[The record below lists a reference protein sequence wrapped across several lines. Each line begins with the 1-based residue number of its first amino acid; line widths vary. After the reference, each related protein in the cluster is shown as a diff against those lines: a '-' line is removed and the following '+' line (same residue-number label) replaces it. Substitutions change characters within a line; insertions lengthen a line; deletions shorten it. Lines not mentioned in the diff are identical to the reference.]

1 MKITKDMAITETVQ
15 KHPETIEVFME
26 FGMGCIGCAAASFE
40 NIEEGA
46 MVHGIDPDE
55 LVAKLNEVVK

>member
-1 MKITKDMAITETVQ
+1 MKITKDMGITDTVQ
-15 KHPETIEVFME
+15 KYPETIEVFMR

-46 MVHGIDPDE
+46 LVHGIDPDE
-55 LVAKLNEVVK
+55 IVAKLNEAIQ

>member
-1 MKITKDMAITETVQ
+1 MKITKDMGITETVQ
-15 KHPETIEVFME
+15 KYPETIEVFMS

-46 MVHGIDPDE
+46 LVHGIDPDE
-55 LVAKLNEVVK
+55 IVAKLNEAVQ

>member
-1 MKITKDMAITETVQ
+1 MKITKDMGITETVQ
-15 KHPETIEVFME
+15 KYPETIEVFMH
-26 FGMGCIGCAAASFE
+26 FGMGCIGCSAASFE

-55 LVAKLNEVVK
+55 IVAKLNEAVK

>member
-1 MKITKDMAITETVQ
+1 MKITKDMGITDTVRQ
-15 KHPETIEVFME
+15 YPETIEVFMR

-55 LVAKLNEVVK
+55 LIQKLNEALE